1 MYGIKD
7 VVFVHAITFLE
18 SLRSQPVRNTF
29 HVEKHQLEVKNTNGT
44 PKSGDV
50 AITVNCLLVGLIG
63 LVVLL
68 AGHVSTTEEVAALS
82 V

>member
-1 MYGIKD
+1 M
-7 VVFVHAITFLE
+7 
-18 SLRSQPVRNTF
+18 
-29 HVEKHQLEVKNTNGT
+29 EVKNTNRT

-50 AITVNCLLVGLIG
+50 AIAVNCLLVGLIG

>member
-1 MYGIKD
+1 M
-7 VVFVHAITFLE
+7 
-18 SLRSQPVRNTF
+18 
-29 HVEKHQLEVKNTNGT
+29 EVKNTNGT